1 MTLLSFARRLAAR
14 AAALLVVLGGSAAA
28 NAADVTPAPA
38 AGPVY
43 VGQPLGGPNCPTCN
57 GGAAAAGG
65 CSSCGK
71 ACGVPL
77 FGGKKKAP
85 YVVQLCP
92 GACFGYFQTQWH
104 RWEDVCPLPYQG
116 VGQSDA
122 PRPSPGYVAPG
133 TTGTPLPQPY
143 VLPETKPAK
152 PEARSSDAPPP
163 AVIPTP
169 GAPGLPTPTTIPGKP
184 N

>member
-1 MTLLSFARRLAAR
+1 MTLLSLARRLAAR
-14 AAALLVVLGGSAAA
+14 ALALVTLLGGSAAA
-28 NAADVTPAPA
+28 NAADVTPTPPVV
-38 AGPVY
+38 AGPAY
-43 VGQPLGGPNCPTCN
+43 AGQAGLGCATC
-57 GGAAAAGG
+57 GGAPAAGG
-65 CSSCGK
+65 CSTCGK
-71 ACGVPL
+71 GVTCGTPL
-77 FGGKKKAP
+77 FGAKKKAP

-133 TTGTPLPQPY
+133 GGGVSLPQPN
-143 VLPETKPAK
+143 VLTEVKSATPELK
-152 PEARSSDAPPP
+152 RSSDTPP
-163 AVIPTP
+163 P
-169 GAPGLPTPTTIPGKP
+169 GAPGLGAPTLVPGKP